1 METHLNNR
9 RYQRAL
15 TSFQRATIAKEKNK
29 RTTVVQSAKTDKSR
43 VHRDHSMNAGS
54 GEEQK
59 GFHGAFTRNLH
70 NPAALDD
77 DTILNDAGSIRT
89 HLDVIGDPI

>member
-1 METHLNNR
+1 
-9 RYQRAL
+9 
-15 TSFQRATIAKEKNK
+15 
-29 RTTVVQSAKTDKSR
+29 
-43 VHRDHSMNAGS
+43 MNAGS